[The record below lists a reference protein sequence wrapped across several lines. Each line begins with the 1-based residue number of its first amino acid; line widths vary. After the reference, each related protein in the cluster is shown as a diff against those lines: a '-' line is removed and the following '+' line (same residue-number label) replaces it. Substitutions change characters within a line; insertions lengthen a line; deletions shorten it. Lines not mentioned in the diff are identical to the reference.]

1 MSGLPDPVAVLF
13 PVDEVTV
20 YEVIADPP
28 SETGGTNVIT
38 AIVLPAVA
46 VTPVGGPGATVA
58 VSATSLETIADDAG
72 FDQISLICD
81 VEGAEVMLVE
91 REIDTL
97 RRRVQLLLIEIHQ
110 RTIGEEETSRL
121 TQALEDS
128 GFVLRHRYGI
138 NWVFTREFRPL
149 TQTP

>member
-1 MSGLPDPVAVLF
+1 
-13 PVDEVTV
+13 
-20 YEVIADPP
+20 
-28 SETGGTNVIT
+28 
-38 AIVLPAVA
+38 
-46 VTPVGGPGATVA
+46 
-58 VSATSLETIADDAG
+58 
-72 FDQISLICD
+72 
-81 VEGAEVMLVE
+81 MLVE

-121 TQALEDS
+121 TQALENS
-128 GFVLRHRYGI
+128 GFVLRDRYGI